1 MRAVLADA
9 SYQARHVP
17 PFAKYFEDVAKRR
30 GKRIATV
37 ALSRKVLARCFHILK
52 ELEQPA

>member
-1 MRAVLADA
+1 M
-9 SYQARHVP
+9 P